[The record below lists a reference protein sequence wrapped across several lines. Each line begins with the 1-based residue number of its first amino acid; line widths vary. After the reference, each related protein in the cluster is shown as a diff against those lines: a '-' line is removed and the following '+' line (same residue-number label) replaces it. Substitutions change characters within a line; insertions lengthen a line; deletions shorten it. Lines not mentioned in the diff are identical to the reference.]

1 MTVMD
6 SEAVKVD
13 DARLT
18 KIAAAR
24 QSKSVSLRN
33 VGKTFGDTRVLH
45 DLSLDVQAGEF
56 LVLLGE
62 SGCGKTTALRI
73 VAGLESATEGA
84 VFVGDTDVTHQ
95 LPRDRDV
102 AMVFQSYALYP
113 HKTVFENIAYPL
125 IVRKRPKA
133 EIEAAVREVAA
144 SVQLEPLLSRFPRQL
159 SGGQRQRVALARAI
173 VRRPA
178 AFLMDEPLS
187 NLDAKLRGHMRAE
200 LKHMQHELGITTI
213 YVTHDQIEAMTLA
226 HRVAVLDKGALQQL
240 DTPARIY
247 SDPAN
252 LFVAGFIGSPPMNF
266 LRGTLA
272 QGRFDAPGISLDT
285 SARHEG
291 RAVLGVRPEEC
302 SLVAQGD
309 GELQGR
315 IYSVELI
322 GDHSLVT
329 MNVGEQ
335 QVVVK
340 VPNTF
345 AGEIGGGAGVRV
357 NRERIYFF
365 DESGARIRSTV

>member
-1 MTVMD
+1 MN
-6 SEAVKVD
+6 
-13 DARLT
+13 DAHTATDL
-18 KIAAAR
+18 AALAP

-33 VGKTFGDTRVLH
+33 VSKDFGGTRVLH
-45 DLSLDVQAGEF
+45 DLSLDVRAGEF

-73 VAGLESATEGA
+73 IAGLESATEGT
-84 VFVGDTDVTHQ
+84 VHVGEKDVTQQ
-95 LPRDRDV
+95 LPRDRDL

-125 IVRKRPKA
+125 IVRKRAKA
-133 EIEAAVREVAA
+133 EVDAAVREVAA
-144 SVQLEPLLSRFPRQL
+144 SVHLEEFLQRYPRQL

-200 LKHMQHELGITTI
+200 LKHMQHELDITTL

-226 HRVAVLDKGALQQL
+226 HRVALIDKGVLQQL

-272 QGRFDAPGISLDT
+272 NQRFETDGLAVPANVNHQGAAT
-285 SARHEG
+285 
-291 RAVLGVRPEEC
+291 LGVRPEEC
-302 SLVAQGD
+302 ALVGP
-309 GELQGR
+309 GEGEGRGR
-315 IYSVELI
+315 IYLVELI

-329 MNVGEQ
+329 LNVGEQ

-340 VPNTF
+340 VSNMF
-345 AGEIGGGAGVRV
+345 AGEIGTEVGLKL
-357 NRERIYFF
+357 NRERVHFF
-365 DESGARIRSTV
+365 DQQLGQRIRSG